1 MKDWIPKTSKWK
13 AAIDEELD
21 VSLKGEE
28 NILYLGASSGT
39 TVEQVSQRTKGI
51 IFAVEKAY
59 QMTIPLIRL
68 AEKKENIIP
77 IYADA
82 RNIDF
87 LKEKIKKEKINILFQ
102 DIPSLDQVD
111 ILKKAS
117 TLVDKD
123 CRIYFVLKS
132 QSISQSKKWGTFEKV
147 RDELKNDFKI
157 IDVKSIHKFHK
168 KHWFF
173 ILKKKN

>member
-1 MKDWIPKTSKWK
+1 MKKDWNPKTSKWK
-13 AAIDEELD
+13 AAIDEGLD
-21 VSLKGEE
+21 VSLKGNE

-39 TVEQVSQRTKGI
+39 TVEQVSKRTKGN

-68 AEKKENIIP
+68 AEKNENIAP

-82 RNIDF
+82 RDLDF
-87 LKEKIKKEKINILFQ
+87 LKEKIKGERIDILFQ

-111 ILKKAS
+111 ILLNAS
-117 TLVDKD
+117 RLVDKK
-123 CRIYFVLKS
+123 CKIYFVLKS

-147 RDELKNDFKI
+147 RDELKNSFEI
-157 IDVKSIHKFHK
+157 INVKSIHQFHK

-173 ILKKKN
+173 ILKKK

>member
-1 MKDWIPKTSKWK
+1 MKDCNPKTSKWK
-13 AAIDEELD
+13 AAIDEGLD
-21 VSLKGEE
+21 VSLKGKE

-39 TVEQVSQRTKGI
+39 TVGQISQRTKGI

-59 QMTIPLIRL
+59 QMAIPLIRL
-68 AEKKENIIP
+68 AEKSENIAP

-82 RNIDF
+82 RDTDF
-87 LKEKIKKEKINILFQ
+87 LKEKIKGEKIDILFQ
-102 DIPSLDQVD
+102 DIPSLDQVE
-111 ILKKAS
+111 ILLNAS
-117 TLVDKD
+117 KLIDSNCK
-123 CRIYFVLKS
+123 IYFVLKS

-147 RDELKNDFKI
+147 RDELTKDFEI